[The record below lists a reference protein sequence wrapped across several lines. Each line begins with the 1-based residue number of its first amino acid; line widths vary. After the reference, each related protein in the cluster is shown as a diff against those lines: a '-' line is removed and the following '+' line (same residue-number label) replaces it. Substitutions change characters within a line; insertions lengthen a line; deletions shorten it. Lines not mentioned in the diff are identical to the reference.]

1 MQIPNWIHSPV
12 FRAATPLAA
21 FAVVAS
27 LGLYSST
34 AAVAADQG
42 RSVAFDILAPA
53 EGATVKRPVQLELS
67 LSGAEVGRPA
77 DGLDHVHV
85 AVDGGRA
92 RSIYQPGPIPL
103 DLAPGKHTVMVEIA
117 GPNHRAL
124 LPAKHVSFTVE

>member
-1 MQIPNWIHSPV
+1 MRISSQIRLRV
-12 FRAATPLAA
+12 FHATAPFAA
-21 FAVVAS
+21 FAVAAT
-27 LGLYSST
+27 LGLCSGGSAI
-34 AAVAADQG
+34 AAEQT
-42 RSVAFDILAPA
+42 RSVAFEIVAPA
-53 EGATVKRPVQLELS
+53 EGSTVQRPVQLEVS

-92 RSIYQPGPIPL
+92 RSIYEPGPIPL